1 MRSDRMKG
9 RVLLFGNVG
18 LSVILLIC
26 MLGCGEQKSDLKY
39 QEAKRQAEEKL
50 VELEEIL
57 KPIKALE
64 RGDLSALPTD
74 PESLKRLSEKA
85 DIQTIRR
92 LSEEV
97 SKAMQKVFDSMPEGY
112 EDDYDQWTQ
121 KVKQRL
127 EAIQ

>member
-1 MRSDRMKG
+1 MKG
-9 RVLLFGNVG
+9 RVFLFANVG

-26 MLGCGEQKSDLKY
+26 MVGCGGQKPDLKY

-50 VELEEIL
+50 AELEEIL
-57 KPIKALE
+57 ILVKALE

-85 DIQTIRR
+85 DIQSIRR

-112 EDDYDQWTQ
+112 EDDYAQWTQ

-127 EAIQ
+127 ESLE